1 MHAEGEG
8 LVHTSR
14 FFSLLSGMGMA
25 RANVGGNESN
35 DALVIQTTCHTHQ
48 LVGHNF
54 IEFHRISTCM
64 VHQCYTYL
72 EGQQTGAVTKAFAG
86 PALPTMTGQQA
97 ALQGNRA

>member
-35 DALVIQTTCHTHQ
+35 DALVIQSTCHTHQ
-48 LVGHNF
+48 LLGRNF
-54 IEFHRISTCM
+54 IELSYQHGTSMLAIHTLRGSRL
-64 VHQCYTYL
+64 VW
-72 EGQQTGAVTKAFAG
+72 
-86 PALPTMTGQQA
+86 
-97 ALQGNRA
+97 

>member
-14 FFSLLSGMGMA
+14 FLSLLSGMGMA

-48 LVGHNF
+48 LLGRNF
-54 IEFHRISTCM
+54 IEFHRISYQHGTSM
-64 VHQCYTYL
+64 LAIHTLRGSRLVW
-72 EGQQTGAVTKAFAG
+72 
-86 PALPTMTGQQA
+86 
-97 ALQGNRA
+97 